1 MRTSSGVG
9 FHSVSPDKDI
19 SVTRH
24 ILFSNKMRERFIRS
38 LRSSETGR
46 SWRGDDLLG
55 RRRRILQERGM
66 SFPKKV
72 KSFPKGD
79 GDGSSDF
86 GLDDHS
92 FAMKIAAALKSELKD
107 RNSRAKLVAGWT
119 VPMSARSQTGFWN
132 DNPCG
137 RHLVVLA
144 QHSDQ
149 VLNAILTMA
158 GRQESLLARKV
169 ENLRRRVFELADI
182 VGKPIPD
189 QGRPPDHWR
198 TGRQAREASPA
209 L

>member
-1 MRTSSGVG
+1 
-9 FHSVSPDKDI
+9 
-19 SVTRH
+19 
-24 ILFSNKMRERFIRS
+24 
-38 LRSSETGR
+38 
-46 SWRGDDLLG
+46 
-55 RRRRILQERGM
+55 M

-119 VPMSARSQTGFWN
+119 GPMSARSQTGFWN
-132 DNPCG
+132 DDPCG

-158 GRQESLLARKV
+158 GRQDLLLARRV
-169 ENLRRRVFELADI
+169 GDLRQRVLELAAI
-182 VGKPIPD
+182 LGWPD
-189 QGRPPDHWR
+189 PN
-198 TGRQAREASPA
+198 S
-209 L
+209 